1 VRALLLPLASVY
13 LGVAAGY
20 AIGASRLIERAWQRL
35 QPASKRSPLDLLNAL
50 LFLGLIPVLLFR
62 SAAQVDLAQL
72 PLSLLA
78 AYFVPAVAVQLVL
91 VQWHRRQAR
100 SKARHAEAAP
110 ESAPLRAFTATFGNT
125 VQLGVPMATA
135 LFGAPGLALHLQIV
149 AVHAL
154 ILMTLATVQAEWFRS
169 VHAGA
174 SAGSGSH
181 LLAVAL
187 QSARAALIHPVVLP
201 ILAGLAFGALGGRL
215 PGGVDAV
222 LLGLGQT
229 GVVLCLV
236 AIGWTLAESPLGPAL
251 RGSIGTVV
259 VKLLALPAAVGLFA
273 AGLGLQGLSLW
284 VLVMLA
290 ALPSG
295 ANALLFAQR
304 YRVGEAQAAAAI
316 AASTLGF
323 ALSAPLCLALLGWLA
338 PGSRP
343 G

>member
-1 VRALLLPLASVY
+1 
-13 LGVAAGY
+13 
-20 AIGASRLIERAWQRL
+20 
-35 QPASKRSPLDLLNAL
+35 
-50 LFLGLIPVLLFR
+50 
-62 SAAQVDLAQL
+62 
-72 PLSLLA
+72 
-78 AYFVPAVAVQLVL
+78 
-91 VQWHRRQAR
+91 
-100 SKARHAEAAP
+100 
-110 ESAPLRAFTATFGNT
+110 
-125 VQLGVPMATA
+125 
-135 LFGAPGLALHLQIV
+135 
-149 AVHAL
+149 
-154 ILMTLATVQAEWFRS
+154 
-169 VHAGA
+169 
-174 SAGSGSH
+174 
-181 LLAVAL
+181 
-187 QSARAALIHPVVLP
+187 
-201 ILAGLAFGALGGRL
+201 
-215 PGGVDAV
+215 
-222 LLGLGQT
+222 
-229 GVVLCLV
+229 VVLCLV